1 MELKSV
7 PVKMVLADVYDRI
20 EFTGD
25 TPSLK

>member
-20 EFTGD
+20 EFTDD
-25 TPSLK
+25 TSLLK